1 MIRLFNLYIP
11 TRLLLLILGEI
22 ATVCASFSLAIF
34 IRFRG
39 ESHIAFNDEHAFF
52 KIFAVAVLALVCSHF
67 TEFYD
72 LRRCSHP
79 RDVSTRVLMMVAFF
93 SFLFGALAYISPGL
107 LVGRNSFLIGL
118 CILAIAW
125 ILWRW
130 TYERLVFHPALRE
143 RVYLIGNGERAKR
156 IAEAIGERGELG
168 MDIIGWAGKVGS
180 NRMTSHSLDVVLRDL
195 RNKRGLDRVIV
206 ALTDRRSMMPVKE
219 LLELRLNGVRV
230 EDGTSLIEK
239 VSGQVEVDELHPS
252 WIIFGDGFRLGRMHW
267 FARRIVSVALALT
280 LSIITLPF
288 VPLIALLIKLGS
300 RGPVLYRQKRVGLR
314 GQVFHCFKFR
324 TMRSDAEADTGPTWA
339 RDDDPRITG
348 IGHFLRRSRLDE
360 IPQLWNVL
368 RGDMAF
374 VGPRP
379 ERPEFVE
386 KLGQEIPYYDIRHVA
401 RPGITGWAQI
411 NYGYGSSVEEAKEKL
426 RYDLYYIRN
435 VSVILDLIIVFRT
448 FRAVLLGRGVR

>member
-11 TRLLLLILGEI
+11 TRLLFLILGEI

-39 ESHIAFNDEHAFF
+39 ESYIAFTDEHAFF
-52 KIFAVAVLALVCSHF
+52 KIFAVAILALVFSHF

-72 LRRCSHP
+72 LRQRSHP
-79 RDVSTRVLMMVAFF
+79 RDIGARVLIMVAFF
-93 SFLFGALAYISPGL
+93 SFLFGAVAYFSPDL

-118 CILAIAW
+118 CILAISW

-156 IAEAIGERGELG
+156 IAEAIEGHGELG
-168 MDIIGWAGKVGS
+168 MDLVGWAGKAAANPV
-180 NRMTSHSLDVVLRDL
+180 TSQSLQVVLRDL
-195 RNKRGLDRVIV
+195 RNKRSLDRVIV
-206 ALTDRRSMMPVKE
+206 ALTDRRSMMPVEE
-219 LLELRLNGVRV
+219 LLELRLDGVRI

-252 WIIFGDGFRLGRMHW
+252 WMIFGGGFRVSPSRW

-280 LSIITLPF
+280 LSILTLPF
-288 VPLIALLIKLGS
+288 VPIIALLIKLTS
-300 RGPVLYRQKRVGLR
+300 RGPVLYKQRRVGLR
-314 GQVFHCFKFR
+314 GKVFHCFKFR
-324 TMRSDAEADTGPTWA
+324 TMRTDAEADTGPTWA
-339 RDDDPRITG
+339 RDDDPRITVVG
-348 IGHFLRRSRLDE
+348 RFLRRSRLDE

-379 ERPEFVE
+379 ERPEFVD
-386 KLGQEIPYYDIRHVA
+386 KLGQAIPYYNIRHVA

-435 VSVILDLIIVFRT
+435 VSVILDLIIVF
-448 FRAVLLGRGVR
+448 